1 MLKGKFRVITTAA
14 VCTVITVSAVY
25 IGFAADPGSAED
37 PIVTKSYV
45 DNAITTALENY
56 IKNSDLNSALSSAQ
70 AITDIKQSILQ
81 AQQDV
86 SSAQNTASQAQD
98 TANQAQSSANQAQS
112 TAEQAQSN
120 AQSTSSALQNIE
132 DKLDNYIN
140 NDEKYG
146 YKVINLQK
154 GKLLSASEGTEIIIR
169 SGAAS
174 CVSPSSSIGIYD
186 YTDGSF
192 CANGA
197 RLTNEHYYVFD
208 RNGRGIRA
216 ASDCVLLIRGK
227 YTID

>member
-1 MLKGKFRVITTAA
+1 MFKGKFRIIITAA

-45 DNAITTALENY
+45 DNAVTKALENY
-56 IKNSDLNSALSSAQ
+56 LKSSDLNSALSSAQ
-70 AITDIKQSILQ
+70 TITDIEQIIQ
-81 AQQDV
+81 QIQQDV
-86 SSAQNTASQAQD
+86 SSAQSTASQAQD
-98 TANQAQSSANQAQS
+98 TANQAQSSANEAQS
-112 TAEQAQSN
+112 TAQQAQDS
-120 AQSTSSALQNIE
+120 AQSTAGALQNVE
-132 DKLDNYIN
+132 DKLDNYID
-140 NDEKYG
+140 NDEKFG
-146 YKVINLQK
+146 YKVITLSK
-154 GKLLSASEGTEIIIR
+154 GKLLSASEGTEILIR

-197 RLTNEHYYVFD
+197 KLTNEHYYVFD

-216 ASDCVLLIRGK
+216 VSDCVLLIRGN